1 VARIAAYEA
10 GTAALGVVHS
20 PAGATGANTDAGLLY
35 ATSAVT
41 ETTWTVSYYSN
52 SSRTTKVAEGS
63 AAAEAVC
70 TIAAVG
76 GSGLSDSVTLPAVPT
91 AGNWTVRVPIGD
103 ERLVLPRVTG
113 AVVWGVATEDI
124 ASGEAGEVRRK
135 GDATVLVT
143 NATRIVA
150 GDMLCGNATT
160 GRCGP
165 CSDEP
170 PTFRIGDAIN
180 TESAGTD
187 VLVEVLLNL

>member
-1 VARIAAYEA
+1 
-10 GTAALGVVHS
+10 
-20 PAGATGANTDAGLLY
+20 
-35 ATSAVT
+35 
-41 ETTWTVSYYSN
+41 
-52 SSRTTKVAEGS
+52 
-63 AAAEAVC
+63 
-70 TIAAVG
+70 
-76 GSGLSDSVTLPAVPT
+76 VPT